1 MEIAEMKNRTALQR
15 TINKLPELFD
25 YPQAIAA
32 CIAQGDID
40 EAFRLS
46 MVMQREVNSMKRD
59 YLYASRKA
67 DRH

>member
-1 MEIAEMKNRTALQR
+1 MPKNRTALQR
-15 TINKLPELFD
+15 TINKIPELFD

-59 YLYASRKA
+59 YLYACRKA
-67 DRH
+67 HLY